1 MALDPDGMLVFS
13 ALAREGGV
21 RAAAKALGVPRSTV
35 SRKLGQLEAQA
46 GAPLVVRTARRFT
59 LTELGAALAERADR
73 LGDLLQESE
82 DLVRR
87 SSSEPSGTLRIAASP
102 DLGGEVLPE
111 IVSAL
116 LAAHPRLSVE
126 LKLSVDY
133 ADLRRGGID
142 VALRAWP
149 LDDASDLFAFRLA
162 TSVTGVYVAPSYA
175 RERGVP
181 KVPSDL
187 AKHDC
192 ILVGSGTPKTWS
204 FRTHKPV
211 AVTGRVRVDNV
222 RLARALAVHG
232 AGVVRTARI
241 FGDVHVAKGELVPVL
256 ENQWPDTPIHAVHAG
271 ANPPSPKVRAFV
283 EIARKMVGHVFQS
296 ELR

>member
-1 MALDPDGMLVFS
+1 LEPLSPS
-13 ALAREGGV
+13 APIDSGICCRSRRTSCGAR
-21 RAAAKALGVPRSTV
+21 AP
-35 SRKLGQLEAQA
+35 SRRGRFAS
-46 GAPLVVRTARRFT
+46 PHRRIS
-59 LTELGAALAERADR
+59 AER
-73 LGDLLQESE
+73 
-82 DLVRR
+82 
-87 SSSEPSGTLRIAASP
+87 
-102 DLGGEVLPE
+102 
-111 IVSAL
+111 
-116 LAAHPRLSVE
+116 
-126 LKLSVDY
+126 
-133 ADLRRGGID
+133 ID